1 MKVAD
6 ICQII
11 EEVAPLAL
19 CESYDNV
26 GLLVG
31 DPRMELRA
39 VLLCIDVTEAVLD
52 EALQKG
58 CNMIV
63 SHHPLI
69 FRGVKSLTGKDAV
82 QRCMIKAIK
91 NDLAIYAAHTN
102 IDAVLH
108 GVSGRMAEKIG
119 LLNTRIL
126 EPRSESLL
134 KLVTFVP
141 HSHADMLRQ
150 ALFDA
155 GAGNIGNYDCCS
167 YNVEGYGSFR
177 AGEQAQPFVGKKN
190 EIHKEPELR
199 IEVILPAL
207 RQAKIITA
215 LLHTHPYEEPA
226 FDIYPLRNEWK
237 QVGFGIV
244 GDLKEPENEIDFLLR
259 LKTVFRL
266 KALRHSPLLAKP
278 IQRVALCGGSG
289 SFLLNRALDSK
300 ADIYISGDFKYHEF
314 FNAENRIV
322 IADVGHFESEQFT
335 TEIFYEAIRKK
346 IPTFAVRIS
355 DVITNPVN
363 YL

>member
-215 LLHTHPYEEPA
+215 LLHHT
-226 FDIYPLRNEWK
+226 LTKN
-237 QVGFGIV
+237 
-244 GDLKEPENEIDFLLR
+244 R
-259 LKTVFRL
+259 LSISILFEMN
-266 KALRHSPLLAKP
+266 
-278 IQRVALCGGSG
+278 GSKWV
-289 SFLLNRALDSK
+289 L
-300 ADIYISGDFKYHEF
+300 
-314 FNAENRIV
+314 
-322 IADVGHFESEQFT
+322 ESSET
-335 TEIFYEAIRKK
+335 
-346 IPTFAVRIS
+346 
-355 DVITNPVN
+355 
-363 YL
+363 